1 MFWKRLLVGMGRFH
15 RLIGKAMMLIGP
27 SALGRVQIGSHQSQ
41 MVHKFSGMA
50 AGATMVIG
58 PPAFALFHNIRHE
71 SHRKYSSVSNR
82 LVMSAMTS

>member
-1 MFWKRLLVGMGRFH
+1 
-15 RLIGKAMMLIGP
+15 
-27 SALGRVQIGSHQSQ
+27 